1 MIDLLWLYGFA
12 YGSALLHEWMHFVF
26 ALLFRIPVVS
36 VKIGSDWPQLKIG
49 KWRISPFLGLSY
61 VTTEYEPVAALC
73 FYKKLL
79 YFSSGIGMNALLALL
94 FFFLYCGM
102 TRYIFLLAAISNV
115 VIVVVNTI
123 PVGKTDISTL
133 IKLSIKKDG
142 Q

>member
-1 MIDLLWLYGFA
+1 
-12 YGSALLHEWMHFVF
+12 LLHEWMHFVF

-115 VIVVVNTI
+115 VINVVLDDRNSNEKRRRSSPKRVDRRLCFRRN
-123 PVGKTDISTL
+123 L
-133 IKLSIKKDG
+133 R
-142 Q
+142 